1 MSGEIIRGRQLS
13 VYLSS
18 LMPSGRRIRLWPF
31 VVVAFMVVIYLTRV
45 HAEMVDFDVYRTAAT
60 RALDGQNLYR
70 ATDGHYQYKYLPAF
84 ALVMAP
90 FAHISFNVAR
100 LIWYAIT
107 VGILCYFIRWSV
119 ESMPDRRLSI
129 AWLVWAAILLV
140 GKYYGRELNLGQTNL
155 LLGMILMGALVAAE
169 AGSGKLAGVLVG
181 IGVFVKPYALIL
193 VPWVWLVAGFS
204 SVITGAI
211 TIAIGLALPAVTYGW
226 HGNIDQ
232 VLGWYRTVTAT
243 TPENLMVPENVS
255 LATMWAKW
263 INPGDLATRL
273 AIATSVAAAGVAVVI
288 IAKRRAIRA
297 PAYLEFGTLMLLIPL
312 LSPQGWDYVL
322 LLATPAIILIVDRWR
337 ELNMPWRAFAAISI
351 FFFSFTIF
359 DFFGRWLY
367 TRLTAINIV
376 SIASVALLVC
386 LWQLRRRRLA

>member
-1 MSGEIIRGRQLS
+1 
-13 VYLSS
+13 
-18 LMPSGRRIRLWPF
+18 MPSGRRIRLWPF

-70 ATDGHYQYKYLPAF
+70 VTDGHYQYKYLPAF
-84 ALVMAP
+84 AFVMAP
-90 FAHISFNVAR
+90 FSKMEFRYAR

-107 VGILCYFIRWSV
+107 VGVLCVFIKWSV
-119 ESMPDRRLSI
+119 RMVPDRRRTEVVLT
-129 AWLVWAAILLV
+129 WAAILLV

-155 LLGMILMGALVAAE
+155 LLGMILTGALIAAQ
-169 AGSGKLAGVLVG
+169 ARSAYLTGVLVG

-204 SVITGAI
+204 GVVAGAV
-211 TIAIGLALPAVTYGW
+211 TVAVGLLLPAVSYGW
-226 HGNIDQ
+226 QGNIDQ

-243 TPENLMVPENVS
+243 TPENLLVPENVS
-255 LATMWAKW
+255 LATTWAKW
-263 INPGDLATRL
+263 IGPSDAATRL
-273 AIATSVAAAGVAVVI
+273 AVASSLAVVAFTVVI
-288 IAKRRAIRA
+288 FAKRRGVRS

-322 LLATPAIILIVDRWR
+322 LLATPAIILLVDRWR
-337 ELNMPWRAFAAISI
+337 DLTRPWRAFTAVSI

-376 SIASVALLVC
+376 SLASLALLVC
-386 LWQLRRRRLA
+386 LWHLRRRQLA